1 MFGNDATTPA
11 RPPVVQ
17 RRGVERRRAI
27 LEAADALLAEQ
38 GYEAATLK
46 AIGERAGIPT
56 ASMYH
61 YFPDRHQVDAELLQ
75 RHMQQLDTLLN
86 GVLENPEPGTLEG
99 IADALIDAV
108 LAYFRSHRSCTEL
121 WFAGRNETLDALVR
135 SFDEAQAERLWLLLA
150 ERNLISADTP
160 RHVAQIAF
168 EVANRFFDI
177 AFRRSPDGDD
187 GTIDEGRRMLT
198 AYFRTY
204 APTAGRSA

>member
-1 MFGNDATTPA
+1 MFDKDSTTSP

-27 LEAADALLAEQ
+27 LDAAEALLAEQ

-75 RHMQQLDTLLN
+75 HHVQQLDAIVN
-86 GVLENPEPGTLEG
+86 GVLEAPEPCTLQG
-99 IADALIDAV
+99 VADALIDAV
-108 LAYFRSHRSCTEL
+108 LTYFRGHRSCTEL

-135 SFDEAQAERLWLLLA
+135 GFDEAQAERLRLLLV
-150 ERNLISADTP
+150 ERNLVAADTP

-168 EVANRFFDI
+168 EVANRLFDI

-187 GTIDEGRRMLT
+187 VTIDEGRRMLT

-204 APTAGRSA
+204 APAES